1 MNYTTRPPPCL
12 YLFSCFRKIFITFY
26 HRPAGAAPG
35 RTERQTAAKETSE
48 RGKAPRD
55 FPPMNEKRQRKFRR
69 KITGAAEDIS
79 GK

>member
-1 MNYTTRPPPCL
+1 MNYTTRPPSLSIP
-12 YLFSCFRKIFITFY
+12 FFNFRKFFC

-35 RTERQTAAKETSE
+35 RTERQTAVKETSE
-48 RGKAPRD
+48 RGKVPRD